1 MLIQGST
8 QVSGKFSSD
17 LNICSLFPWWILHPE
32 YLYVV
37 FFSGELIGI
46 DYLFN
51 QTGKSL
57 EEVGAERDEGEDNVA
72 EEEKEPDTFD
82 EGFDEE
88 EEFEYLTMSVVDSFL
103 PTQQCRLSSK
113 SSCKF

>member
-1 MLIQGST
+1 MMNSPPRIP
-8 QVSGKFSSD
+8 VCF
-17 LNICSLFPWWILHPE
+17 
-32 YLYVV
+32 

-57 EEVGAERDEGEDNVA
+57 EEVGAERDEGEDNVT

-88 EEFEYLTMSVVDSFL
+88 EEFEDLTMSVVDSFL